1 MTNTYMLNHLLHTH
15 HLTQQ
20 QLAHL
25 LNSNQATVSRKINN
39 QTRITLE
46 DLHTLSHIFHLSIG
60 TLANL
65 IYTPTLPTN
74 ATHLETNQPI
84 FNSIILTPDP
94 ENTTIRVYIPANS
107 QLTTRLQNWYEQSHL
122 TRSDFL
128 TYLQHQH
135 PGWEN
140 VAPAFDPDGSY
151 LTTSVTDAHQLREEL
166 LTLVGKSRGKSV
178 LSYFLTPG
186 LGVSD
191 RRTVLDTPVNEL
203 PPVDNP
209 CFLTVKK
216 FPRVEVSL

>member
-25 LNSNQATVSRKINN
+25 LNSNQATISRKINN

-46 DLHTLSHIFHLSIG
+46 DLHTLSHIFHLPIG

-74 ATHLETNQPI
+74 ATHLQTNQPI
-84 FNSIILTPDP
+84 FNSIILTP
-94 ENTTIRVYIPANS
+94 ENTGIRAYIPANS
-107 QLTTRLQNWYEQSHL
+107 QLVTQLQDWYNQPTLTRSEFLTRLQHEHS
-122 TRSDFL
+122 
-128 TYLQHQH
+128 
-135 PGWEN
+135 GWEN
-140 VAPAFDPDGSY
+140 VAPTFDPDGSY
-151 LTTSVTDAHQLREEL
+151 LTTSVTNAHELREQL

-178 LSYFLTPG
+178 LSYFLTPS
-186 LGVSD
+186 LGATD
-191 RRTVLDTPVNEL
+191 RQTVLDTPVNEL